1 MYSLGFKLILG
12 LLVSTVFVS
21 AIQLIQ
27 IRQQNRLLFAQL
39 QTLQQQHEL
48 LEEQWRKLQLEQ
60 STWAQLSRI
69 ETIAKKQLNM
79 KVPALKDIV
88 VIRQP

>member
-79 KVPALKDIV
+79 KVPALKDTVI
-88 VIRQP
+88 IRQP

>member
-79 KVPALKDIV
+79 KVPSLKDTVI
-88 VIRQP
+88 IRQP